1 MPQLTVAAVQTEPVF
16 GEIVAN
22 VEAALA
28 LVPPGCD
35 LAVLPEL
42 FATGYSF
49 RSRDEVAAVAEPLAP
64 FMEPPAPFMEP
75 PAPFAQSPAPAT
87 GPVLARLRAH
97 AAATGTTLVAG
108 LAERDGERLFNS
120 AVLVRPDG
128 SLGLYRKAHLFLDE
142 KSLFDPGDL
151 AFPVF
156 DACGTTVG
164 LMICFDWIFPEAAR
178 SLALAGARLL
188 AHPCNLVLPWCQEA
202 MVTRCLENGVYAVTA
217 NRVGRE
223 DRAGPELVFSGG
235 SQITAP
241 RGERLARLGPTGTGA
256 ATARLETDAPG
267 PQLTRRNDVLA
278 DRRPELYRG

>member
-1 MPQLTVAAVQTEPVF
+1 MPQLTFAAVQTDPVF
-16 GEIVAN
+16 GAVAAN
-22 VEAALA
+22 LDAALA

-49 RSRDEVAAVAEPLAP
+49 RSREEVAAFAEPVDAGDAP
-64 FMEPPAPFMEP
+64 
-75 PAPFAQSPAPAT
+75 
-87 GPVLARLRAH
+87 GPVVARLRAH

-108 LAERDGERLFNS
+108 LAERDGPRLFNS

-151 AFPVF
+151 PFPVF
-156 DACGTTVG
+156 PACGTVVG

-178 SLALAGARLL
+178 SLALAGARVL

-223 DRAGPELVFSGG
+223 DRAGAELVFSGG
-235 SQITAP
+235 SQVTAP
-241 RGERLARLGPTGTGA
+241 RGERLARLGPAGAGA
-256 ATARLETDAPG
+256 AVARAETEAPG
-267 PQLTRRNDVLA
+267 PQLTRRNDVLK
-278 DRRPELYRG
+278 DRRPDLYRG